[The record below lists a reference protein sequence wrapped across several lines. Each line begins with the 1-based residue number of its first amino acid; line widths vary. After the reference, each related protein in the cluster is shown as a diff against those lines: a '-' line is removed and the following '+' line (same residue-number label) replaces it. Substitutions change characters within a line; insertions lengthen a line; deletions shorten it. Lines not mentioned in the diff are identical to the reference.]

1 VAVRLLLTNGD
12 PVVDRCEIAATPRS
26 RLKGLLG
33 RARLE
38 PGEALLI
45 RSTWS
50 VHTFF
55 MRFAID
61 VVFVDRYLKVV
72 AVAPNL
78 RPWRAAARRR
88 AHAVLEL
95 AAGEARRRRLEPGMT
110 LRLVADAPAARG
122 A

>member
-1 VAVRLLLTNGD
+1 MAVRLLHANGD
-12 PVVDRCEIAATPRS
+12 PVADRCEIAETPRS

-38 PGEALLI
+38 PGEALLT
-45 RSTWS
+45 RPTWS

-61 VVFVDRYLKVV
+61 VVFVDRGLSVV

-78 RPWRAAARRR
+78 RPWRVAARRR
-88 AHAVLEL
+88 AHSVLEL
-95 AAGEARRRRLEPGMT
+95 AAGEAGRQRLEPGMT
-110 LRLVADAPAARG
+110 LLLVADAPAAWG